1 MFTIFSFLQRNSDE
15 YGLEI
20 EEGKPIKIYQDASS
34 DREDGKDGVI
44 KQFSKIGGASSV
56 VSRTAKSLIWFNPV
70 PIYVLEK

>member
-1 MFTIFSFLQRNSDE
+1 MITVFSFLQRNLDE

-34 DREDGKDGVI
+34 DRKDGKGVVT
-44 KQFSKIGGASSV
+44 KQFSKTGGALSV
-56 VSRTAKSLIWFNPV
+56 VSRTARSLIGLNPV